1 MTGGA
6 LFEGVGIALG
16 SLRGNKVRASL
27 TILGIAIG
35 VMVVMVMAA
44 MISGINKSVSGIFES
59 IAPRTFLVW
68 RWFQA
73 GVNVSDGSEES
84 SPWRRNPPIADL
96 EADRIALLPSVRYVT
111 RREESSATVEFGS
124 LRLESVNISGLSA
137 QWVEVNGGDV
147 YPGRTFTRVEDV
159 ANSAVAVINRK
170 LEDQLFRGR
179 DPIGP
184 SQRTSRRIVSL
195 ESRTV
200 GLVVRPARR
209 SWLCC
214 PALTALPHDNRR
226 PNLRDSTGQPVASS
240 RSATSRQFI
249 RAA

>member
-1 MTGGA
+1 M
-6 LFEGVGIALG
+6 
-16 SLRGNKVRASL
+16 
-27 TILGIAIG
+27 
-35 VMVVMVMAA
+35 
-44 MISGINKSVSGIFES
+44 
-59 IAPRTFLVW
+59 
-68 RWFQA
+68 
-73 GVNVSDGSEES
+73 
-84 SPWRRNPPIADL
+84 
-96 EADRIALLPSVRYVT
+96 
-111 RREESSATVEFGS
+111 
-124 LRLESVNISGLSA
+124 RLS
-137 QWVEVNGGDV
+137 
-147 YPGRTFTRVEDV
+147 FTR
-159 ANSAVAVINRK
+159 SGS
-170 LEDQLFRGR
+170 RGR

-249 RAA
+249 RAAWTREVADGASAAAGPALPVPGTADQPPLGRASVSAAALLVAAWGVVRLAARRSRACRQSRDRRRSGSDSEATGRPAGLPRRQHPGRGRRSVDSDSATTRLPTFKSHFIPHC